1 MINWK
6 KDFFVTPA
14 KVIAVFVVLAAVL
27 TISLS
32 FGKAILLAVWNLLS
46 HPELINVPDLNTFAI
61 AVFGGIGFS
70 FYLTAFGAIVEESN
84 ALAGSLRSNSEKPS
98 ISPKVYLFGLWSI
111 CFITLA
117 VSMAPLKFGVQA
129 SGSFV
134 VGALVGTTSIIATS
148 LVLEFNS
155 RIKRIMETKESF
167 YSR

>member
-32 FGKAILLAVWNLLS
+32 FGKAIFLAVWNLLS

-117 VSMAPLKFGVQA
+117 VSLLSLLSSNLK
-129 SGSFV
+129 SLMLLMLTY
-134 VGALVGTTSIIATS
+134 LVMSIRELLHVTQ
-148 LVLEFNS
+148 S
-155 RIKRIMETKESF
+155 RGLH
-167 YSR
+167 